1 MNDRFQE
8 LALFVRVGE
17 TGSFSRAGR
26 ELGYAQPTVSRMI
39 GGLEA
44 RLGVKLLMR
53 TTRQVVTTEAGVL
66 LLERA
71 RGVLTDVEDM
81 ENAVRGA
88 NGLSGVLRV
97 ATPVTFGAREIAPR
111 LGPFLEAHP
120 ALHVEL
126 LMADRRVD
134 LLDEG
139 VDLAIRLGALDDSSF
154 VSRRIAS
161 APRYIVASPAYL
173 AQHAAPTTIADLQ
186 AHRIISGRSPGVDI
200 WTLRDKA
207 GGETSVKLEARL
219 VATSTEGLMAT
230 VVAGFGLAMASA
242 FACRAEL
249 ERGDLV
255 RVLADY
261 QLATVDVHAVS
272 PLGRKPPAKA
282 RLFIDHIIDTMAESS
297 ERELTPA
304 SFPLNVSKRI
314 RRRKAH

>member
-1 MNDRFQE
+1 M
-8 LALFVRVGE
+8 
-17 TGSFSRAGR
+17 RASIWPSGLGR
-26 ELGYAQPTVSRMI
+26 WTI
-39 GGLEA
+39 
-44 RLGVKLLMR
+44 
-53 TTRQVVTTEAGVL
+53 
-66 LLERA
+66 RA
-71 RGVLTDVEDM
+71 SSVDASL
-81 ENAVRGA
+81 
-88 NGLSGVLRV
+88 
-97 ATPVTFGAREIAPR
+97 PPPPR
-111 LGPFLEAHP
+111 
-120 ALHVEL
+120 
-126 LMADRRVD
+126 
-134 LLDEG
+134 
-139 VDLAIRLGALDDSSF
+139 
-154 VSRRIAS
+154 
-161 APRYIVASPAYL
+161 RYIVASPAYL

-261 QLATVDVHAVS
+261 QLATIDVHAVS

-282 RLFIDHIIDTMAESS
+282 RLFIDHMVDTMAGIS

-304 SFPLNVSKRI
+304 SFPLNVSKRNS
-314 RRRKAH
+314 KAQGPLKDA

>member
-1 MNDRFQE
+1 MSDRFHD
-8 LALFVRVGE
+8 LTLFVRVAE

-44 RLGVKLLMR
+44 RLGVRLLMR
-53 TTRQVVTTEAGVL
+53 TTRQVVPTEAGAM

-71 RGVLTDVEDM
+71 RGVLSDVEEM

-88 NGLSGVLRV
+88 DGLTGVLRV

-111 LGPFLEAHP
+111 LGPFLDAHP
-120 ALHVEL
+120 ALRVEL

-134 LLDEG
+134 LLNEG

-173 AQHAAPTTIADLQ
+173 AARSVPKSIADLQ
-186 AHRIISGRSPGVDI
+186 AHDIISGRSPGMDV
-200 WTLRDKA
+200 WTLRDEA
-207 GGETSVKLEARL
+207 GGETSLKLEGRL
-219 VATSTEGLMAT
+219 VATSTEGVLASA
-230 VVAGFGLAMASA
+230 VAGFGLAMTSA
-242 FACRAEL
+242 FACRTEL
-249 ERGDLV
+249 ARGELV
-255 RVLADY
+255 RVLP
-261 QLATVDVHAVS
+261 QFTLPTIDVHAVS

-282 RLFIDHIIDTMAESS
+282 RLFIDHIVETMLLSS
-297 ERELTPA
+297 L
-304 SFPLNVSKRI
+304 SI
-314 RRRKAH
+314 